1 MFNYSVINVKSRVR
15 NCHIYD
21 FRVLT
26 DPQINCEFNKLSLR
40 LKKTLDN
47 EAFK

>member
-1 MFNYSVINVKSRVR
+1 MFNYSIIHVKSRVG
-15 NCHIYD
+15 NCHICD

-26 DPQINCEFNKLSLR
+26 DPQIYCEFNKLSLR